1 MRSLAALDVLV
12 VDCQATGAS
21 PTFGH
26 VLEMGWGVV
35 GGDSGPR
42 GCEAHWIA
50 LPEGHTVPGEVR
62 KLTGWQPAAA
72 ADAMPD
78 HEAWRRLR
86 AAIAQA
92 EPIPTAIHYARF
104 ELPFL
109 REWSARFEPDLA
121 FPLDAVCFTPSPAA
135 SIPSCRVCPCALA
148 GYLGHSVSLQRRAL
162 GHVEATAFVWQRL
175 CGDLAALGSRPGRIC
190 KRGFAS
196 VDRSARAPR
205 SPTYPIDDRS
215 LSFTARRAWRV
226 PIPASQR
233 RPAMVGKAT
242 SLKKRVTSHF
252 IGRSGK
258 LLAPEMLTQVSDIA
272 VTETASA
279 LEAALLENETI
290 KALNP
295 PYNVQ
300 LTMGDPRVWYSN
312 AAFDA
317 ASATPSDE
325 HAIGPLPSE
334 YALRPL
340 GALSA
345 LLAGAPPELPVR
357 AHAVGVSALW
367 TPDESVFTAGWSE
380 LWRATRPPAGLPD
393 DPACLP
399 ARTRALQ
406 LARHLLAAVAAQKD
420 PPRDDE
426 GSDRTWDPSRV
437 ARHIERA
444 AAQAYRAY
452 RRTRWLK
459 LLDDAEVVYQEPGA
473 TRTRRL
479 RIRAGQVERGRAGRP
494 AAVFAAPA
502 NAPFDRAY
510 YDRLRILTTE
520 LKRIAREGGKVVVR
534 LQGRRALPPRLL
546 PGVFGDLIADDRFP
560 AGNPIRALRT
570 VAPRTT
576 WCCRDARR

>member
-1 MRSLAALDVLV
+1 MDVLV

-21 PTFGH
+21 PAFGH

-35 GGDSGPR
+35 RGDSGPR
-42 GCEAHWIA
+42 GFEAHWIA
-50 LPEGHTVPGEVR
+50 LPEGHTVPGQVR
-62 KLTGWQPAAA
+62 ELTGWEPAAA
-72 ADAMPD
+72 ADAIAG

-86 AAIAQA
+86 AAVAQA
-92 EPIPTAIHYARF
+92 EPVPTAIHYARF
-104 ELPFL
+104 ELSFL
-109 REWSARFEPDLA
+109 RDWSARFEPDVA
-121 FPLDAVCFTPSPAA
+121 FPLDAVCLHAIA
-135 SIPSCRVCPCALA
+135 SRLYSALPRLSLRALA

-175 CGDLAALGSRPGRIC
+175 CGDLAALGVETWEDLQAWLRQ
-190 KRGFAS
+190 RGP
-196 VDRSARAPR
+196 ARARPKK
-205 SPTYPIDDRS
+205 PTYPIDERRFRS
-215 LSFTARRAWRV
+215 LPDAPGVYRFLRRNGDLLY
-226 PIPASQR
+226 
-233 RPAMVGKAT
+233 VGKAT

-252 IGRSGK
+252 IARSGK

-300 LTMGDPRVWYSN
+300 LTTGDPRVWYSN

-317 ASATPSDE
+317 AEAAPSDE

-345 LLAGAPPELPVR
+345 LLAGASPELPVR

-367 TPDESVFTAGWSE
+367 TPDEPVFTAGWSE
-380 LWRATRPPAGLPD
+380 LMARHAAAAGLPEE
-393 DPACLP
+393 A

-406 LARHLLAAVAAQKD
+406 LARHLLAVVAAQKD
-420 PPRDDE
+420 PPRDE
-426 GSDRTWDPSRV
+426 EESDRTWDPPRV

-444 AAQAYRAY
+444 AAQAYRVY

-459 LLDDAEVVYQEPGA
+459 LLDDAEVAFQEPGA

-479 RIRAGQVERGRAGRP
+479 RIRAGQVSAVDADDTPP
-494 AAVFAAPA
+494 ALAAPPD
-502 NAPFDRAY
+502 APFDRAS

-520 LKRIAREGGKVVVR
+520 LKRIARDGGTVLVR
-534 LQGRRALPPRLL
+534 VRGARALPARLL
-546 PGVFGDLIADDRFP
+546 PGVF
-560 AGNPIRALRT
+560 
-570 VAPRTT
+570 VAI
-576 WCCRDARR
+576 

>member
-1 MRSLAALDVLV
+1 MDVLV

-21 PTFGH
+21 PAFGH
-26 VLEMGWGVV
+26 VLEVGWGVV
-35 GGDSGPR
+35 RGDSGPR
-42 GCEAHWIA
+42 GFEAHWIA
-50 LPEGHTVPGEVR
+50 LPEGHTVPGQVR
-62 KLTGWQPAAA
+62 KLTGWEPAAA
-72 ADAMPD
+72 ADAIAGD
-78 HEAWRRLR
+78 EAWRRLR
-86 AAIAQA
+86 AAVAEA

-109 REWSARFEPDLA
+109 REWSARFEPDMA
-121 FPLDAVCFTPSPAA
+121 FPLDAVCLHAIANRLYPGLPRLSL
-135 SIPSCRVCPCALA
+135 RALA
-148 GYLGHSVSLQRRAL
+148 GYLGHSVALQRRAL

-175 CGDLAALGSRPGRIC
+175 CSDLAALGIATWEDLHGWLRQRGPVRARP
-190 KRGFAS
+190 KK
-196 VDRSARAPR
+196 
-205 SPTYPIDDRS
+205 PTYPIDGQRFRS
-215 LSFTARRAWRV
+215 LPDQPGVYRFLRRNGDLLY
-226 PIPASQR
+226 
-233 RPAMVGKAT
+233 VGKAA

-300 LTMGDPRVWYSN
+300 LTVGDTRVWYSN

-317 ASATPSDE
+317 AAATPSDDQ
-325 HAIGPLPSE
+325 AIGPLSSE

-345 LLAGAPPELPVR
+345 LLAGAPPELAVR

-367 TPDESVFTAGWSE
+367 TPDEPVFTAGWSE
-380 LWRATRPPAGLPD
+380 LMARHAPATGLPA
-393 DPACLP
+393 DPP
-399 ARTRALQ
+399 RTRALR
-406 LARHLLAAVAAQKD
+406 LAQHLLAVVAAQKD

-426 GSDRTWDPSRV
+426 EEGDHTWDPARV
-437 ARHIERA
+437 ARHLERA

-459 LLDDAEVVYQEPGA
+459 LLVDAEVIYREPAA

-479 RIRAGQVERGRAGRP
+479 RIRTGQVS
-494 AAVFAAPA
+494 AADLDEPLEVPAAPA
-502 NAPFDRAY
+502 GAPFDRAC

-520 LKRIAREGGKVVVR
+520 LKRITRDGGDVVVR
-534 LQGRRALPPRLL
+534 LQAGRALPPRLL
-546 PGVFGDLIADDRFP
+546 PGVFAVI
-560 AGNPIRALRT
+560 
-570 VAPRTT
+570 
-576 WCCRDARR
+576 

>member
-1 MRSLAALDVLV
+1 MA
-12 VDCQATGAS
+12 G
-21 PTFGH
+21 
-26 VLEMGWGVV
+26 
-35 GGDSGPR
+35 
-42 GCEAHWIA
+42 
-50 LPEGHTVPGEVR
+50 
-62 KLTGWQPAAA
+62 
-72 ADAMPD
+72 

-86 AAIAQA
+86 AAVAQA

-109 REWSARFEPDLA
+109 REWSARFEPDVA
-121 FPLDAVCFTPSPAA
+121 FPLDAVCLHAIA
-135 SIPSCRVCPCALA
+135 SRLYSELPRLSLRALA
-148 GYLGHSVSLQRRAL
+148 GYLGHSVALQRRAL

-175 CGDLAALGSRPGRIC
+175 CGDLAVLGIETWEDLQRWLGQRGPIRARP
-190 KRGFAS
+190 KK
-196 VDRSARAPR
+196 
-205 SPTYPIDDRS
+205 PTYPIDDRRFRS
-215 LSFTARRAWRV
+215 LPDQPGVYRFLRRNGDLLY
-226 PIPASQR
+226 
-233 RPAMVGKAT
+233 VGKAT

-300 LTMGDPRVWYSN
+300 LTTGDRRVWYSS

-317 ASATPSDE
+317 AAATPSDE

-334 YALRPL
+334 YSLRPL

-380 LWRATRPPAGLPD
+380 LMARHAAATGLPD
-393 DPACLP
+393 DAARAHAGAAAGPTPAGGGGGAEGSP
-399 ARTRALQ
+399 ARR
-406 LARHLLAAVAAQKD
+406 R
-420 PPRDDE
+420 RRRY
-426 GSDRTWDPSRV
+426 RTWDPPRV
-437 ARHIERA
+437 ARHLERA

-459 LLDDAEVVYQEPGA
+459 LLDDAEVVYREPGA

-479 RIRAGQVERGRAGRP
+479 RIRAGQVS
-494 AAVFAAPA
+494 AADQEDPLAVLAAPA
-502 NAPFDRAY
+502 DASFDRAC

-520 LKRIAREGGKVVVR
+520 LKRIARDGGNVVVR
-534 LQGRRALPPRLL
+534 VQAGRALPPRLL
-546 PGVFGDLIADDRFP
+546 PGVFAVI
-560 AGNPIRALRT
+560 
-570 VAPRTT
+570 
-576 WCCRDARR
+576 

>member
-1 MRSLAALDVLV
+1 M

-42 GCEAHWIA
+42 GEERRTGSRCK
-50 LPEGHTVPGEVR
+50 TVPGEVR

-121 FPLDAVCFTPSPAA
+121 FPLDAVCLHAIA
-135 SIPSCRVCPCALA
+135 SRLYSELPRLSLRALA

-175 CGDLAALGSRPGRIC
+175 CGDLAALGVETWENLQAWLRQRGPVRARP
-190 KRGFAS
+190 KK
-196 VDRSARAPR
+196 
-205 SPTYPIDDRS
+205 PTYPIDDQRFRS
-215 LSFTARRAWRV
+215 LPDEPGVYRFLRRNGDLLY
-226 PIPASQR
+226 
-233 RPAMVGKAT
+233 VGKAT

-317 ASATPSDE
+317 ASAASDQ

-380 LWRATRPPAGLPD
+380 LMARHAPARGLPD

-406 LARHLLAAVAAQKD
+406 VARHLLAAVAAQED

-426 GSDRTWDPSRV
+426 ESDRTWDPSRV

-479 RIRAGQVERGRAGRP
+479 RIRAGQVS
-494 AAVFAAPA
+494 AAEPDDPLPVFAAPA

-546 PGVFGDLIADDRFP
+546 PGVFAVI
-560 AGNPIRALRT
+560 
-570 VAPRTT
+570 
-576 WCCRDARR
+576 

>member
-1 MRSLAALDVLV
+1 VRRLAALDVLV

-21 PTFGH
+21 PAFGH

-35 GGDSGPR
+35 RGDSGPR
-42 GCEAHWIA
+42 GFEAHWIA
-50 LPEGHTVPGEVR
+50 LPEGHMVPGEVR

-72 ADAMPD
+72 ADAMAG

-86 AAIAQA
+86 AAVAQA

-109 REWSARFEPDLA
+109 REWSARFEPDVA
-121 FPLDAVCFTPSPAA
+121 FPLDAVCLHAIA
-135 SIPSCRVCPCALA
+135 SRLYSELPRLSLRALA
-148 GYLGHSVSLQRRAL
+148 GYLGHSVALQRRAL

-175 CGDLAALGSRPGRIC
+175 CGDLAVLGIETWEDLQRWLCQRVPIRARP
-190 KRGFAS
+190 KK
-196 VDRSARAPR
+196 
-205 SPTYPIDDRS
+205 PTYPIDDRRFRS
-215 LSFTARRAWRV
+215 LPDQPGVYRFLRRNGDLLY
-226 PIPASQR
+226 
-233 RPAMVGKAT
+233 VGKAT

-300 LTMGDPRVWYSN
+300 LTTGDRRVWYSS
-312 AAFDA
+312 AAFEA
-317 ASATPSDE
+317 AAATPSDE
-325 HAIGPLPSE
+325 HVIGPLPSE
-334 YALRPL
+334 YSLRPL

-380 LWRATRPPAGLPD
+380 LMARHAAATGLPD
-393 DPACLP
+393 DLACLP

-406 LARHLLAAVAAQKD
+406 LARHLLAVVAAQKD

-426 GSDRTWDPSRV
+426 EGDRSTGNPGRVPGPSRDDSAGHSPAPSTRTWDPPRV

-459 LLDDAEVVYQEPGA
+459 LLDDAEVVYREPGA
-473 TRTRRL
+473 TLTRRL
-479 RIRAGQVERGRAGRP
+479 RIRAGQVSTPDQHVPRP
-494 AAVFAAPA
+494 GPGAPA
-502 NAPFDRAY
+502 DTSFDRAC

-520 LKRIAREGGKVVVR
+520 LKRIARDGGDVVVR
-534 LQGRRALPPRLL
+534 VKGGRTLPTPLL
-546 PGVFGDLIADDRFP
+546 PGVFAVI
-560 AGNPIRALRT
+560 
-570 VAPRTT
+570 
-576 WCCRDARR
+576 

>member
-1 MRSLAALDVLV
+1 VGALAGMDVLV

-21 PTFGH
+21 PAFGH
-26 VLEMGWGVV
+26 VLEVGWGVV
-35 GGDSGPR
+35 RGDSGPR

-50 LPEGHTVPGEVR
+50 LPEGHTVPGQVR
-62 KLTGWQPAAA
+62 KLTGWQPEVA
-72 ADAMPD
+72 ADALSG

-86 AAIAQA
+86 AAVAQA

-109 REWSARFEPDLA
+109 REWSARFEPDVA
-121 FPLDAVCFTPSPAA
+121 FPLEAVCLHAIANRLYPELPRLSL
-135 SIPSCRVCPCALA
+135 RALA
-148 GYLGHSVSLQRRAL
+148 GYLGHSVALQRRAL
-162 GHVEATAFVWQRL
+162 GHVAATAFVWQRL
-175 CGDLAALGSRPGRIC
+175 CGDLAALGIATWEDLQRWLCQPGPSR
-190 KRGFAS
+190 
-196 VDRSARAPR
+196 ARPKK
-205 SPTYPIDDRS
+205 PTYPIDDRRFRS
-215 LSFTARRAWRV
+215 LPDQPGVYRFLRRNGDLLY
-226 PIPASQR
+226 
-233 RPAMVGKAT
+233 VGKAT

-272 VTETASA
+272 VSETANA

-290 KALNP
+290 KALHP

-300 LTMGDPRVWYSN
+300 LTTGDPRVWYSN

-317 ASATPSDE
+317 ASATPGDE

-380 LWRATRPPAGLPD
+380 LMARHAAAAGLPE
-393 DPACLP
+393 DPPRA
-399 ARTRALQ
+399 RALR
-406 LARHLLAAVAAQKD
+406 LAHHLLAVVAAQKD
-420 PPRDDE
+420 PPRDEEE
-426 GSDRTWDPSRV
+426 GDRTWDPPRV
-437 ARHIERA
+437 ARHLERA

-459 LLDDAEVVYQEPGA
+459 LLDDAEVVYREPGA

-479 RIRAGQVERGRAGRP
+479 RIRAGQVS
-494 AAVFAAPA
+494 AADQDEPLAVPAAPA
-502 NAPFDRAY
+502 GASFDRAC

-520 LKRIAREGGKVVVR
+520 LKRIARDGGSVVVR
-534 LQGRRALPPRLL
+534 VRAGRVLPPRLL
-546 PGVFGDLIADDRFP
+546 PGVFAVI
-560 AGNPIRALRT
+560 
-570 VAPRTT
+570 
-576 WCCRDARR
+576 

>member
-1 MRSLAALDVLV
+1 MDVLV

-21 PTFGH
+21 PAFGH
-26 VLEMGWGVV
+26 VLEIGWGVV
-35 GGDSGPR
+35 RGDSGPR
-42 GCEAHWIA
+42 AFEAHWIA

-62 KLTGWQPAAA
+62 KLTGWLPGAA
-72 ADAMPD
+72 ADAMAG

-86 AAIAQA
+86 AAVAPA

-109 REWSARFEPDLA
+109 REWSARFEPDVA
-121 FPLDAVCFTPSPAA
+121 FPLDAVCLHAIAGRLYSELPRLSL
-135 SIPSCRVCPCALA
+135 RALA
-148 GYLGHSVSLQRRAL
+148 GYLGHSVALQRRAL

-175 CGDLAALGSRPGRIC
+175 CGDLAVLGIETWEELQQWLRQRGPIRARP
-190 KRGFAS
+190 KK
-196 VDRSARAPR
+196 PR
-205 SPTYPIDDRS
+205 YPIDERRFRS
-215 LSFTARRAWRV
+215 LPDQPGVYRFLRRNGDLLY
-226 PIPASQR
+226 
-233 RPAMVGKAT
+233 VGKAT

-300 LTMGDPRVWYSN
+300 LTTGDRRVWYSS

-317 ASATPSDE
+317 AAATPGDE
-325 HAIGPLPSE
+325 HVIGPLPSE
-334 YALRPL
+334 YTLRPL

-345 LLAGAPPELPVR
+345 LLAGAPPELSVR

-367 TPDESVFTAGWSE
+367 TPDEPVFTAGWSE
-380 LWRATRPPAGLPD
+380 LMARHAAAMGLPE

-406 LARHLLAAVAAQKD
+406 LARHLLAVAAAQED
-420 PPRDDE
+420 APRDDQE
-426 GSDRTWDPSRV
+426 ANRSAGNPGRVPEPSRDDSAGQSPAASTRIWDPPRV
-437 ARHIERA
+437 ARHLERA

-459 LLDDAEVVYQEPGA
+459 LLDDAEVDYREPGA

-479 RIRAGQVERGRAGRP
+479 RIRAGQVS
-494 AAVFAAPA
+494 AAAEDEPLTLLAAPVDA
-502 NAPFDRAY
+502 SFDRAC
-510 YDRLRILTTE
+510 YDRLRILTSE
-520 LKRIAREGGKVVVR
+520 LKRIARDGGNVVVR
-534 LQGRRALPPRLL
+534 VQGGRALPPRLL
-546 PGVFGDLIADDRFP
+546 PGVFAVI
-560 AGNPIRALRT
+560 
-570 VAPRTT
+570 
-576 WCCRDARR
+576 

>member
-1 MRSLAALDVLV
+1 MDVLV

-21 PTFGH
+21 PAFGH

-35 GGDSGPR
+35 RGDSGPR
-42 GCEAHWIA
+42 GFEAHWIA
-50 LPEGHTVPGEVR
+50 LPEGHTVPGQVR
-62 KLTGWQPAAA
+62 KLTGWQPEAA
-72 ADAMPD
+72 ADALAG

-86 AAIAQA
+86 AAVAQA

-104 ELPFL
+104 ELSFL
-109 REWSARFEPDLA
+109 REWSARFEPDVA
-121 FPLDAVCFTPSPAA
+121 FPLDAVCLHAIANRLYSKLPRLSL
-135 SIPSCRVCPCALA
+135 RALA
-148 GYLGHSVSLQRRAL
+148 GYLGHSVALQRRAL
-162 GHVEATAFVWQRL
+162 GHVAATAFVWQRL
-175 CGDLAALGSRPGRIC
+175 CGDLAALGIATWEDLQRWLCQPGPSR
-190 KRGFAS
+190 
-196 VDRSARAPR
+196 ARPKK
-205 SPTYPIDDRS
+205 PTYPIDDRRFRS
-215 LSFTARRAWRV
+215 LPDQPGVYRFLRRNGDLLY
-226 PIPASQR
+226 
-233 RPAMVGKAT
+233 VGKAS

-290 KALNP
+290 KALDP

-300 LTMGDPRVWYSN
+300 LTTGDPRVWYSS

-317 ASATPSDE
+317 AAATPSDE

-367 TPDESVFTAGWSE
+367 TPDEAVFTAGWSE
-380 LWRATRPPAGLPD
+380 LMARHAAAAGLPD

-399 ARTRALQ
+399 ARPRALQ
-406 LARHLLAAVAAQKD
+406 LARHLLALVAARKD

-426 GSDRTWDPSRV
+426 EEDRGWDPPRV
-437 ARHIERA
+437 ARHLERA

-459 LLDDAEVVYQEPGA
+459 LLDDAEVVYREPGA

-479 RIRAGQVERGRAGRP
+479 RIRAGQVS
-494 AAVFAAPA
+494 AADQDDPLPVLAAPA
-502 NAPFDRAY
+502 DASFDRAC

-520 LKRIAREGGKVVVR
+520 LKRIARDGGSVVVR
-534 LQGRRALPPRLL
+534 VRAGRALPPRLL
-546 PGVFGDLIADDRFP
+546 PGVFAVI
-560 AGNPIRALRT
+560 
-570 VAPRTT
+570 
-576 WCCRDARR
+576 

>member
-1 MRSLAALDVLV
+1 MDVLV

-21 PTFGH
+21 PAFGH
-26 VLEMGWGVV
+26 VLEVGWGVV
-35 GGDSGPR
+35 RGDSGPR

-50 LPEGHTVPGEVR
+50 LPEGHTVPGQVR
-62 KLTGWQPAAA
+62 KLTGWQPEVA
-72 ADAMPD
+72 ADALSG

-86 AAIAQA
+86 AAVAQA

-109 REWSARFEPDLA
+109 REWSARFEPDVA
-121 FPLDAVCFTPSPAA
+121 FPLEAVCLHAIANRLYPELPRLSL
-135 SIPSCRVCPCALA
+135 RALA
-148 GYLGHSVSLQRRAL
+148 GYLGHSVALQRRAL

-175 CGDLAALGSRPGRIC
+175 CGDLAVLGVETWSDLQRWLAQPGPTRARP
-190 KRGFAS
+190 KK
-196 VDRSARAPR
+196 
-205 SPTYPIDDRS
+205 PTYPIDDRRFRS
-215 LSFTARRAWRV
+215 LPDQPGVYRFLRRNGDLLY
-226 PIPASQR
+226 
-233 RPAMVGKAT
+233 VGKAT

-290 KALNP
+290 KALHP

-300 LTMGDPRVWYSN
+300 LTTGDPRVWYSN

-317 ASATPSDE
+317 ASATPGDE

-367 TPDESVFTAGWSE
+367 TPDESVFTTGWSE
-380 LWRATRPPAGLPD
+380 LMTRHAAAAGLPE
-393 DPACLP
+393 DPPRA
-399 ARTRALQ
+399 RALR
-406 LARHLLAAVAAQKD
+406 LAQHLLAVVAAQKD
-420 PPRDDE
+420 PPRDEEE
-426 GSDRTWDPSRV
+426 GDRTWDPPRV
-437 ARHIERA
+437 ARHLERA

-459 LLDDAEVVYQEPGA
+459 LLDDAEVVYREPGA

-479 RIRAGQVERGRAGRP
+479 RIRAGQVS
-494 AAVFAAPA
+494 AAEQDESLASPAAPA
-502 NAPFDRAY
+502 GAAFDRAC

-520 LKRIAREGGKVVVR
+520 LKRIARDGGSVVVR
-534 LQGRRALPPRLL
+534 VRAGRALPPRLL
-546 PGVFGDLIADDRFP
+546 PGVFAVI
-560 AGNPIRALRT
+560 
-570 VAPRTT
+570 
-576 WCCRDARR
+576 

>member
-1 MRSLAALDVLV
+1 VRRLAALDVLV

-21 PTFGH
+21 PAFGH
-26 VLEMGWGVV
+26 VLEMGWGVAR
-35 GGDSGPR
+35 GDSGPR
-42 GCEAHWIA
+42 GFEAHWIA

-72 ADAMPD
+72 ADAMAG

-86 AAIAQA
+86 AAVAQA

-109 REWSARFEPDLA
+109 REWSARFEPDVA
-121 FPLDAVCFTPSPAA
+121 FPLDAVCLHAIA
-135 SIPSCRVCPCALA
+135 SRLYSELPRLSLRALA
-148 GYLGHSVSLQRRAL
+148 GYLGHSVALQRRAL
-162 GHVEATAFVWQRL
+162 GHVAATAFVWQRL
-175 CGDLAALGSRPGRIC
+175 CGDLAALGVETWEDLQRWLGQRGPVRARP
-190 KRGFAS
+190 KK
-196 VDRSARAPR
+196 
-205 SPTYPIDDRS
+205 PTYPIDSRRFRS
-215 LSFTARRAWRV
+215 LPDQPGVYRFLRRNGDLLY
-226 PIPASQR
+226 
-233 RPAMVGKAT
+233 VGKAT

-252 IGRSGK
+252 IGRAGK

-290 KALNP
+290 KTLNP
-295 PYNVQ
+295 PYNVH
-300 LTMGDPRVWYSN
+300 LTTGDPRVWYSN

-317 ASATPSDE
+317 AAATPSAQ
-325 HAIGPLPSE
+325 HVIGPLPSE
-334 YALRPL
+334 YSLRPL

-380 LWRATRPPAGLPD
+380 LMARHAAATGPRD
-393 DPACLP
+393 DPP
-399 ARTRALQ
+399 RTRALG
-406 LARHLLAAVAAQKD
+406 LAQHLLAVVAAQKD
-420 PPRDDE
+420 LPRDDE
-426 GSDRTWDPSRV
+426 EGDRTWDPPRV
-437 ARHIERA
+437 ARHLERA

-459 LLDDAEVVYQEPGA
+459 LLDDAEVVYREPGA

-479 RIRAGQVERGRAGRP
+479 RIRAGQVSAADQDGPLAVLAARAD
-494 AAVFAAPA
+494 AS
-502 NAPFDRAY
+502 FDRAC

-520 LKRIAREGGKVVVR
+520 LKRIARDGGNVIVHV
-534 LQGRRALPPRLL
+534 QGRRVLPPRLL
-546 PGVFGDLIADDRFP
+546 PGLFAVI
-560 AGNPIRALRT
+560 
-570 VAPRTT
+570 
-576 WCCRDARR
+576 

>member
-1 MRSLAALDVLV
+1 MRRLAALDVLV

-21 PTFGH
+21 PAFGH

-35 GGDSGPR
+35 RGDSGPR
-42 GCEAHWIA
+42 GFEAHWIA

-72 ADAMPD
+72 ADALAG

-86 AAIAQA
+86 AAVAQA

-109 REWSARFEPDLA
+109 REWSARFEPDVA
-121 FPLDAVCFTPSPAA
+121 FPLDAVCLHAIA
-135 SIPSCRVCPCALA
+135 SRLYSELPRLSLRALA
-148 GYLGHSVSLQRRAL
+148 GHLGHSVALQRRAL

-175 CGDLAALGSRPGRIC
+175 CGDLAVHGIETWEDLQRWLGQRGPVRARP
-190 KRGFAS
+190 KKL
-196 VDRSARAPR
+196 
-205 SPTYPIDDRS
+205 TYPIDGQRFRS
-215 LSFTARRAWRV
+215 LPDQSGVYRFLRRNGDLLY
-226 PIPASQR
+226 
-233 RPAMVGKAT
+233 VGKAT

-300 LTMGDPRVWYSN
+300 LTTGDPRVWYSS

-317 ASATPSDE
+317 AAATSSDE
-325 HAIGPLPSE
+325 HVIGPLPSE

-380 LWRATRPPAGLPD
+380 LMARHAAATGLPD
-393 DPACLP
+393 DLACLPACLP

-406 LARHLLAAVAAQKD
+406 LARHLLAGVAAQKD

-426 GSDRTWDPSRV
+426 EGDRTWDPPRV

-444 AAQAYRAY
+444 AAQSYRAY

-459 LLDDAEVVYQEPGA
+459 LLDDAEVIYREPGA
-473 TRTRRL
+473 TRNRRL
-479 RIRAGQVERGRAGRP
+479 RIRAGQVSAGDQDGP
-494 AAVFAAPA
+494 LAVLAAPA
-502 NAPFDRAY
+502 DAAFDRAS

-520 LKRIAREGGKVVVR
+520 LKRIARDGGDVMVR
-534 LQGRRALPPRLL
+534 VQGGRVLPPRLL
-546 PGVFGDLIADDRFP
+546 PGVFAVI
-560 AGNPIRALRT
+560 
-570 VAPRTT
+570 
-576 WCCRDARR
+576 